1 MYMPDKHLS
10 TQFDADLDVISNN
23 LMRLGGLVES
33 QVSQA
38 IYALSITFYAFP
50 LDSSDRRLL
59 MPNTIGHSLHR
70 TAFAHRLG
78 AQKGYGRG
86 LGIMKTPA
94 YTGSSFRNLHYSVIH
109 RTVN

>member
-1 MYMPDKHLS
+1 MPDKHLS

-50 LDSSDRRLL
+50 LDSSDRRLPEDSFDFQAYWKSIL
-59 MPNTIGHSLHR
+59 HPNKPNV
-70 TAFAHRLG
+70 ALG
-78 AQKGYGRG
+78 
-86 LGIMKTPA
+86 T
-94 YTGSSFRNLHYSVIH
+94 
-109 RTVN
+109 